1 MWWVP
6 WRKGVGNPERC
17 RKVIVCEGG
26 RGAMSLER
34 EFGGGVVFLERKSEW
49 EYQVAQESRG
59 AEMSQCPKAGE
70 ARVAGTG
77 GSL

>member
-1 MWWVP
+1 
-6 WRKGVGNPERC
+6 
-17 RKVIVCEGG
+17 
-26 RGAMSLER
+26 MSLER

-49 EYQVAQESRG
+49 EYQVAQESQG